1 MYIEQAF
8 KFKQDLWRYLLGIL
22 IVFILGWQ
30 IIGVIPLGIVSWF
43 KASNLE
49 EFITA
54 SESAFSTL
62 FPLKSNLYLF
72 LMLLTFI
79 GGFVALFVVIKFL
92 HHQSFI
98 QLTTSRDKIDWS
110 RFFFGFGIIAFLTIT
125 TTAFDFY
132 SNPENYLIQ
141 FEWKSFSIMFLIA
154 IVLIPLQTSFEEYF
168 FRGYLMQGIGIAVK
182 NKWIPLLMTSII
194 FGSLHFFNPEVDKIG
209 NIAMVYY
216 IGTGFFLGII
226 TLMDEGMEL
235 SLGFHAGTNL
245 IIVLLVTSDW
255 TVFQTNSI
263 LLDLSDPSK
272 GIEVV
277 LPVFI
282 LYPILLGVMAW
293 KYKWTNWKEKLF
305 GKVLPLKKD
314 SI

>member
-1 MYIEQAF
+1 
-8 KFKQDLWRYLLGIL
+8 
-22 IVFILGWQ
+22 
-30 IIGVIPLGIVSWF
+30 
-43 KASNLE
+43 
-49 EFITA
+49 
-54 SESAFSTL
+54 
-62 FPLKSNLYLF
+62 
-72 LMLLTFI
+72 
-79 GGFVALFVVIKFL
+79 
-92 HHQSFI
+92 
-98 QLTTSRDKIDWS
+98 
-110 RFFFGFGIIAFLTIT
+110 
-125 TTAFDFY
+125 
-132 SNPENYLIQ
+132 
-141 FEWKSFSIMFLIA
+141 
-154 IVLIPLQTSFEEYF
+154 
-168 FRGYLMQGIGIAVK
+168 
-182 NKWIPLLMTSII
+182 
-194 FGSLHFFNPEVDKIG
+194 
-209 NIAMVYY
+209 MVYY
-216 IGTGFFLGII
+216 VGTGFFLGII

>member
-8 KFKQDLWRYLLGIL
+8 KFKHEVWRYLLGTL
-22 IVFILGWQ
+22 VVFILGWQ
-30 IIGVIPLGIVSWF
+30 FIGVIPLGIVSWL
-43 KASNLE
+43 KASNAE
-49 EFITA
+49 EFVIA
-54 SESAFSTL
+54 SETAFSSL
-62 FPLKSNLYLF
+62 FSLKSNLYLF
-72 LMLLTFI
+72 LMLLTFL
-79 GGFVALFVVIKFL
+79 GGFVTLLAVIKFL
-92 HHQSFI
+92 HHQSFL
-98 QLTTSRDKIDWS
+98 QLTTSRKKIDWK
-110 RFFFGFGIIAFLTIT
+110 RFFFGFGIIAFLSIAS
-125 TTAFDFY
+125 TALDFY
-132 SNPENYLIQ
+132 NNPDNYLIQ

-154 IVLIPLQTSFEEYF
+154 IVFIPLQTSFEEYF
-168 FRGYLMQGIGIAVK
+168 FRGYLMQGIGIAAR
-182 NKWIPLLMTSII
+182 NKWIPLLLTSIV

-209 NIAMVYY
+209 NIAMIYY
-216 IGTGFFLGII
+216 IGTGLFLGII

-245 IIVLLVTSDW
+245 TIALLVTSDW

-282 LYPILLGVMAW
+282 VYPVLLAVMAW
-293 KYKWTNWKEKLF
+293 KYKWTDWQGKLF
-305 GKVLPLKKD
+305 GKISPLNKD

>member
-1 MYIEQAF
+1 
-8 KFKQDLWRYLLGIL
+8 
-22 IVFILGWQ
+22 
-30 IIGVIPLGIVSWF
+30 
-43 KASNLE
+43 
-49 EFITA
+49 
-54 SESAFSTL
+54 
-62 FPLKSNLYLF
+62 
-72 LMLLTFI
+72 
-79 GGFVALFVVIKFL
+79 
-92 HHQSFI
+92 
-98 QLTTSRDKIDWS
+98 
-110 RFFFGFGIIAFLTIT
+110 
-125 TTAFDFY
+125 
-132 SNPENYLIQ
+132 
-141 FEWKSFSIMFLIA
+141 MFLIA

-168 FRGYLMQGIGIAVK
+168 FRGYLMQGIGIAAK
-182 NKWIPLLMTSII
+182 NKWIPLLLTSII